1 MKRDVERGPAFVELL
16 EQRSVGQSS
25 DRALEHVLNGDGD
38 VLQSAKLALLDA
50 QGVQVRQ
57 RRETA
62 APAAKGS
69 VLPTQPLS
77 CFALSDSP
85 SRDLHAAV
93 CDQSQHSHVRWLRL
107 ECSQPLA
114 IAILHAQL
122 RPQPGE
128 PGSELL

>member
-1 MKRDVERGPAFVELL
+1 MKRDVQRGPAFVEILK
-16 EQRSVGQSS
+16 QPSVGQSS
-25 DRALEHVLNGDGD
+25 DRALERVLNRDSD

-62 APAAKGS
+62 SPAAQGS
-69 VLPTQPLS
+69 VLPTQPLP

-93 CDQSQHSHVRWLRL
+93 CDQSQHSLVRRLRF
-107 ECSQPLA
+107 ESSQPLA

-122 RPQPGE
+122 RTQPDE
-128 PGSELL
+128 PGPELL